1 MQHAIARM
9 PQYAV
14 SKAYEQVAAIRPL
27 VRMQSVKLSTACRQ
41 AGLPNELAEICGG
54 LLASVLDDLDAI
66 GRLDRQSL
74 ERSVRME
81 AVLAATEEPA
91 ASALK
96 IAMLASPI
104 NGRAAARHWDAI
116 CEKGER
122 GKFAWLLGLDTDTAY
137 SYGKK
142 MEKRG

>member
-142 MEKRG
+142 MEKRQ